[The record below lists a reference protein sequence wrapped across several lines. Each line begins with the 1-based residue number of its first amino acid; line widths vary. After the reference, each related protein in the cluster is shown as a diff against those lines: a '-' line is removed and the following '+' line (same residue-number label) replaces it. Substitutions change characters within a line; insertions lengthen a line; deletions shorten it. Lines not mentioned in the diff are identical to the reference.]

1 MANREL
7 AKIFNEIALYFEMD
21 DVAFKPPARGRGSSK
36 IDVTRFRRQAY
47 EKAAI
52 NLETLPEDVEN
63 IYKNGGR
70 EALEEIPGVGKNIA
84 DKIIEYIK
92 VGKIEE
98 YEKLKKKTPV
108 SVDELISVEGIGPKG
123 VSYLYK
129 KLKIKNLKDLERA
142 AKAGKIRNLPNFGKK
157 KEQNILEGIEFVKR
171 SKGRFLLGEILPK
184 VQEIISELK
193 KLKEV
198 KQISEAGSVRRRRET
213 IGDVDIL
220 ITSPNPKKV
229 IDYFTVMPGV
239 VKIWGKGPTKA
250 SVRLNDGFDVD
261 LRVLPNSQFGS
272 ALQYFTGSKEH
283 NIVLRKIAIDKGLK
297 LSEYGLFKKGLSAS
311 WRMLAG
317 KTEKEIYNALKM
329 DYIEPELREN
339 TGEIESAINKALPKL
354 IGYGDIKGDL
364 HVHSN
369 WNAPKQSELA
379 TGQGGE
385 NSIEDLANA
394 AIKMGYQYI
403 GIADHTK
410 FLRIENGLNEKQ
422 LIARNREIDKIN
434 KKFQASSFKFQ
445 ILKGCEANIM
455 ADGSI
460 DIDDKV
466 LAQMDFVI
474 AGVHSQMKMLKV
486 QMTERIIKAM
496 KNPNVDIIS
505 HPTGRILKKRDEYEI
520 DFNELLKIAKE
531 TGTILEINAFPV
543 RLDLN
548 DVHIKKAKQAG
559 VKMIVNTDAHKKE
572 HLQFIE
578 YGISQARRGWAEKKD
593 IINAWPLEKLIRAIK
608 NSED

>member
-21 DVAFKPPARGRGSSK
+21 GAPFKP
-36 IDVTRFRRQAY
+36 QAY

-52 NLETLPEDVEN
+52 NLETLSEDVKD
-63 IYKNGGR
+63 IYKKGGR

-84 DKIIEYIK
+84 DKVIEYIK
-92 VGKIEE
+92 VGKIKE

-108 SVDELISVEGIGPKG
+108 SIDELISVEGIGPKG

-193 KLKEV
+193 KLKEI
-198 KQISEAGSVRRRRET
+198 KQISEAGSVRRRKET

-250 SVRLNDGFDVD
+250 SVRLSVGVGIDVD

-283 NIVLRKIAIDKGLK
+283 NIILRKIAIDKGLK
-297 LSEYGLFKKGLSAS
+297 LNEYGLFRGPK
-311 WRMLAG
+311 MIAG
-317 KTEKEIYNALKM
+317 RTEKEVYAALKM

-339 TGEIESAINKALPKL
+339 QGEIEAALRQARGKPNGLPKI
-354 IGYGDIKGDL
+354 IGYKDILGDL
-364 HVHSN
+364 HCHSN
-369 WNAPKQSELA
+369 WD
-379 TGQGGE
+379 GGN
-385 NSIEDLANA
+385 NSIEEMAKTA
-394 AIKMGYQYI
+394 QKMGYQYI

-422 LIARNREIDKIN
+422 LIQRNKEIDKIN
-434 KKFQASSFKFQ
+434 KKFQASGSKFQ
-445 ILKGCEANIM
+445 VLKGCEANIM

-486 QMTERIIKAM
+486 QMTKRIIRAM

-520 DFNELLKIAKE
+520 DFDELLKIVKE

-559 VKMIVNTDAHKKE
+559 VKMVINTDAHKKE
-572 HLQFIE
+572 HLRFIE

-593 IINAWPLEKLIRAIK
+593 IINTWPLEKLIRAIK
-608 NSED
+608 NRED

>member
-21 DVAFKPPARGRGSSK
+21 GAPFKP
-36 IDVTRFRRQAY
+36 QAY

-52 NLETLPEDVEN
+52 NLETLSEDVKD
-63 IYKNGGR
+63 IYKKGGR

-84 DKIIEYIK
+84 DKVIEYIK
-92 VGKIEE
+92 VGRIKE

-108 SVDELISVEGIGPKG
+108 SIDELISVEGIGPKG

-193 KLKEV
+193 KLKEI
-198 KQISEAGSVRRRRET
+198 KQISEAGSVRRRKET

-250 SVRLNDGFDVD
+250 SVRLSVGVGIDVD

-283 NIVLRKIAIDKGLK
+283 NIILRKIAIDKGLK
-297 LSEYGLFKKGLSAS
+297 LNEYGLFRGPK
-311 WRMLAG
+311 MIAG
-317 KTEKEIYNALKM
+317 RTEKEVYAALKM

-339 TGEIESAINKALPKL
+339 QGEIEAALRQARGKPNGLPKI
-354 IGYGDIKGDL
+354 IGYKDILGDL
-364 HVHSN
+364 HCHSN
-369 WNAPKQSELA
+369 WD
-379 TGQGGE
+379 GGN
-385 NSIEDLANA
+385 NSIEEMAKTA
-394 AIKMGYQYI
+394 QKMGYQYI

-422 LIARNREIDKIN
+422 LIERNKEIDKIN
-434 KKFQASSFKFQ
+434 KKFQASGSKFQ
-445 ILKGCEANIM
+445 VLKGCEANIM

-486 QMTERIIKAM
+486 QMTKRIIRAM

-520 DFNELLKIAKE
+520 DFDELLKIAKE

-559 VKMIVNTDAHKKE
+559 VKMVINTDAHKKE
-572 HLQFIE
+572 HLRFIE

-593 IINAWPLEKLIRAIK
+593 IINTWPLEKLIRAIK
-608 NSED
+608 NRED

>member
-21 DVAFKPPARGRGSSK
+21 GAPFKP
-36 IDVTRFRRQAY
+36 QAY

-52 NLETLPEDVEN
+52 NLETLSEDVKD
-63 IYKNGGR
+63 IYKKGGR

-84 DKIIEYIK
+84 DKVIEYIK
-92 VGKIEE
+92 VGKIKE

-108 SVDELISVEGIGPKG
+108 SIDELISVEGIGPKG

-193 KLKEV
+193 KLKEI
-198 KQISEAGSVRRRRET
+198 KQISEAGSVRRRKET

-250 SVRLNDGFDVD
+250 SVRLSVGVGIDVD

-283 NIVLRKIAIDKGLK
+283 NIILRKIAIDKGLK
-297 LSEYGLFKKGLSAS
+297 LNEYGLFRGPK
-311 WRMLAG
+311 MIAG
-317 KTEKEIYNALKM
+317 RTEKEVYAALKM

-339 TGEIESAINKALPKL
+339 QGEIEAALRQARGKPNGLPKI
-354 IGYGDIKGDL
+354 IGYKDILGDL
-364 HVHSN
+364 HCHSN
-369 WNAPKQSELA
+369 WD
-379 TGQGGE
+379 GGN
-385 NSIEDLANA
+385 NSIEEMAKTA
-394 AIKMGYQYI
+394 QKMGYQYI

-422 LIARNREIDKIN
+422 LIERNKEIDKIN
-434 KKFQASSFKFQ
+434 KKFQASGSKFQ
-445 ILKGCEANIM
+445 VLKGCEANIM

-486 QMTERIIKAM
+486 QMTKRIIRAM

-520 DFNELLKIAKE
+520 DFDELLKIVKE

-559 VKMIVNTDAHKKE
+559 VKMVINTDAHKKE
-572 HLQFIE
+572 HLRFIE

-593 IINAWPLEKLIRAIK
+593 IINTWPLEKLIRAIK
-608 NSED
+608 NRED

>member
-21 DVAFKPPARGRGSSK
+21 GAPFKP
-36 IDVTRFRRQAY
+36 QAY

-52 NLETLPEDVEN
+52 NLETLSEDVKD
-63 IYKNGGR
+63 IYKKGGR

-84 DKIIEYIK
+84 DKVIEYIK
-92 VGKIEE
+92 VGRIKE

-108 SVDELISVEGIGPKG
+108 SIDELISVEGIGPKG

-193 KLKEV
+193 KLKEI
-198 KQISEAGSVRRRRET
+198 KQISEAGSVRRRKET

-250 SVRLNDGFDVD
+250 SVRLSVGVGIDVD

-283 NIVLRKIAIDKGLK
+283 NIILRKIAIDKGLK
-297 LSEYGLFKKGLSAS
+297 LNEYGLFRGPK
-311 WRMLAG
+311 MIAG
-317 KTEKEIYNALKM
+317 RTEKEVYAALKM

-339 TGEIESAINKALPKL
+339 QGEIEAALRQARGKPNGLPKI
-354 IGYGDIKGDL
+354 IGYKDILGDL
-364 HVHSN
+364 HCHSN
-369 WNAPKQSELA
+369 WD
-379 TGQGGE
+379 GGN
-385 NSIEDLANA
+385 NSIEEMAKTA
-394 AIKMGYQYI
+394 QKMGYQYI

-422 LIARNREIDKIN
+422 LIERNKEIDKIN
-434 KKFQASSFKFQ
+434 KKFQASGSKFQ
-445 ILKGCEANIM
+445 VLKGCEANIM

-486 QMTERIIKAM
+486 QMTKRIIRAM

-520 DFNELLKIAKE
+520 DFDELLKIAKE

>member
-21 DVAFKPPARGRGSSK
+21 GAPFKP
-36 IDVTRFRRQAY
+36 QAY

-52 NLETLPEDVEN
+52 NLETLSEDVKD
-63 IYKNGGR
+63 IYKKGGR

-84 DKIIEYIK
+84 DKVIEYIK
-92 VGKIEE
+92 VGKIKE

-108 SVDELISVEGIGPKG
+108 SIDELISVEGIGPKG

-193 KLKEV
+193 KLKEI
-198 KQISEAGSVRRRRET
+198 KQISEAGSVRRRKET

-250 SVRLNDGFDVD
+250 SVRLSVGVGIDVD

-283 NIVLRKIAIDKGLK
+283 NIILRKIAIDKGLK
-297 LSEYGLFKKGLSAS
+297 LNEYGLFRGPK
-311 WRMLAG
+311 MIAG
-317 KTEKEIYNALKM
+317 RTEKEVYAALKM

-339 TGEIESAINKALPKL
+339 QGEIEAALRQARGKPNGLPKI
-354 IGYGDIKGDL
+354 IGYKDILGDL
-364 HVHSN
+364 HCHSN
-369 WNAPKQSELA
+369 WD
-379 TGQGGE
+379 GGN
-385 NSIEDLANA
+385 NSIEEMAKTA
-394 AIKMGYQYI
+394 QKMGYQYI

-422 LIARNREIDKIN
+422 LIERNKEIDKIN
-434 KKFQASSFKFQ
+434 KKFQASGSKFQ
-445 ILKGCEANIM
+445 VLKGCEANIM

-486 QMTERIIKAM
+486 QMTKRIIRAM

-520 DFNELLKIAKE
+520 DFDELLKIAKE

-559 VKMIVNTDAHKKE
+559 VKMVINTDAHKKE
-572 HLQFIE
+572 HLRFIE

-593 IINAWPLEKLIRAIK
+593 IINTWPLEKLIRAIK
-608 NSED
+608 NRED

>member
-1 MANREL
+1 MINQEI
-7 AKIFNEIALYFEMD
+7 AKIFQNIALYFEMN
-21 DVAFKPPARGRGSSK
+21 DVPFKPPARGRGSSK
-36 IDVTRFRRQAY
+36 IDTTRFRRQAY

-52 NLETLPEDVEN
+52 NLETLSEDIKD
-63 IYKNGGR
+63 IYKKGDR

-92 VGKIEE
+92 TGKIKE

-108 SVDELISVEGIGPKG
+108 NIEELISVEGIGPKG
-123 VSYLYK
+123 VKYLYK
-129 KLKIKNLKDLERA
+129 NLKIKNLKDLERA
-142 AKAGKIRNLPNFGKK
+142 AKAGKIRNLPNFGEK
-157 KEQNILEGIEFVKR
+157 KEQNILEGIEFLKR

-184 VQEIISELK
+184 VEDIIERLK
-193 KLKEV
+193 KLKEIE
-198 KQISEAGSVRRRRET
+198 KISEAGSVRRRKET

-229 IDYFTVMPGV
+229 VDYFVSMPGV

-250 SVRLNDGFDVD
+250 SVRLSDGFDVD
-261 LRVLPNSQFGS
+261 LRVLPDRQFGS

-283 NIVLRKIAIDKGLK
+283 NISLRKIAINKGLK
-297 LSEYGLFKKGLSAS
+297 LSEYGLFKGA
-311 WRMLAG
+311 RMIAG
-317 KTEKEIYNALKM
+317 KTEKEIYKVLKM

-339 TGEIESAINKALPKL
+339 TGEIESAVKKMLPNIIN
-354 IGYGDIKGDL
+354 YGDIKGDL

-369 WNAPKQSELA
+369 WD
-379 TGQGGE
+379 GGE
-385 NSIEDLANA
+385 NSIEDLANE

-422 LIARNREIDKIN
+422 LIRRNKEIDKIN
-434 KKFQASSFKFQ
+434 KKFQVSSFKFQ
-445 ILKGCEANIM
+445 VLKGCEANIM

-466 LAQMDFVI
+466 LAQMDYVI
-474 AGVHSQMKMLKV
+474 AGVHSQMKMPKS
-486 QMTERIIKAM
+486 QMTERIINAM
-496 KNPNVDIIS
+496 RNPNVDIIS

-520 DFNELLKIAKE
+520 DFEKVLEVAKK
-531 TGTILEINAFPV
+531 TKTILEINASPA
-543 RLDLN
+543 RLDLK
-548 DVHIKKAKQAG
+548 DIHIKKAKWAG
-559 VKMIVNTDAHKKE
+559 VKMDINTDAHQKE
-572 HLQFIE
+572 HLRLME

-593 IINAWPLEKLIRAIK
+593 IINTWPLKKLIKAIK
-608 NSED
+608 K

>member
-21 DVAFKPPARGRGSSK
+21 GAPFKP
-36 IDVTRFRRQAY
+36 QAY

-52 NLETLPEDVEN
+52 NLETLSEDVKD
-63 IYKNGGR
+63 IYKKGGR

-84 DKIIEYIK
+84 DKVIEYIK
-92 VGKIEE
+92 VGRIKE

-108 SVDELISVEGIGPKG
+108 SIDELISVEGIGPKG

-193 KLKEV
+193 KLKEI
-198 KQISEAGSVRRRRET
+198 KQISEAGSVRRRKET

-250 SVRLNDGFDVD
+250 SVRLSVGVGIDVD

-283 NIVLRKIAIDKGLK
+283 NIILRKIAIDKGLK
-297 LSEYGLFKKGLSAS
+297 LNEYGLFRGPK
-311 WRMLAG
+311 MIAG
-317 KTEKEIYNALKM
+317 RTEKEVYAALKM

-339 TGEIESAINKALPKL
+339 QGEIEAALRQARGKPNGLPKI
-354 IGYGDIKGDL
+354 IGYKDILGDL
-364 HVHSN
+364 HCHSN
-369 WNAPKQSELA
+369 WD
-379 TGQGGE
+379 GGN
-385 NSIEDLANA
+385 NSIEEMAKTA
-394 AIKMGYQYI
+394 QKMGYQYI

-422 LIARNREIDKIN
+422 LIERNKEIDKIN
-434 KKFQASSFKFQ
+434 KKFQASGSKFQ
-445 ILKGCEANIM
+445 VLKGCEANIM

-520 DFNELLKIAKE
+520 DFDELLKIAKE

-559 VKMIVNTDAHKKE
+559 VKMVINTDAHKKE
-572 HLQFIE
+572 HLRFIE

-593 IINAWPLEKLIRAIK
+593 IINTWPLEKLIRAIK
-608 NSED
+608 NRED